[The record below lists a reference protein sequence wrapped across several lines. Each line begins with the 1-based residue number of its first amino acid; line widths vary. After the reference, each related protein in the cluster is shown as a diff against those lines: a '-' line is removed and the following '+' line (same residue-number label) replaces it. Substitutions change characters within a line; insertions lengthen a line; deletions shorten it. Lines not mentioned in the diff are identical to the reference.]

1 MKNMLLFV
9 TLSLSFSGPV
19 LAQSA
24 VDTGAEV
31 VSAPADGFCIINAT
45 EISYLFATETREGAR
60 QLLELAPGDHLCAD
74 GTTAS
79 DGIVS
84 VFENADGF
92 EGCSRIVPVGTAEQ
106 LTEYAEF
113 DRCGWSS
120 HDS

>member
-9 TLSLSFSGPV
+9 ALSLSLSGPV
-19 LAQSA
+19 SAQSS
-24 VDTGAEV
+24 VDTGADV
-31 VSAPADGFCIINAT
+31 VSAPADGFCIINAA
-45 EISYLFATETREGAR
+45 ELSFLFATETREGAR
-60 QLLELAPGDHLCAD
+60 QLLELAPGEHLCTD
-74 GTTAS
+74 STAAA

-84 VFENADGF
+84 VFENAQGF
-92 EGCSRIVPVGTAEQ
+92 EGCSRIVPIGTAEQ